1 MALSA
6 TERSRHARIAALTR
20 SANEPSGTAMTARA
34 RESFRDSFLTR
45 HECDLCGLVEIPEG
59 TPDAERQR
67 RADAA
72 YTAHMTRLSQRAAVA
87 RRRAAGHL
95 AEADQAEAEL
105 QQLDGV
111 A

>member
-1 MALSA
+1 MALTA
-6 TERSRHARIAALTR
+6 TERSQRARIAALAR
-20 SANEPSGTAMTARA
+20 SAAEPSGTAMTERA
-34 RESFRDSFLTR
+34 RQTFRDSFLTR
-45 HECDLCGLVEIPEG
+45 HQCDMCGLVEIPEG
-59 TPDAERQR
+59 APDAERQR

-72 YTAHMTRLSQRAAVA
+72 YSAHMTRLSQRAAVS